1 MVTLKRCRIVSNQ
14 SQPYP
19 TIPNY
24 LTMSSNYDPEDEVF
38 DSDSRYDFYQ
48 EIHEELADYN
58 ESFSRSEEGGWFYS
72 DED

>member
-1 MVTLKRCRIVSNQ
+1 
-14 SQPYP
+14 
-19 TIPNY
+19 
-24 LTMSSNYDPEDEVF
+24 MSSNYDPEDEVF
-38 DSDSRYDFYQ
+38 DSDSHYEIFQ

>member
-1 MVTLKRCRIVSNQ
+1 
-14 SQPYP
+14 
-19 TIPNY
+19 
-24 LTMSSNYDPEDEVF
+24 MSSNYDPEDEVF